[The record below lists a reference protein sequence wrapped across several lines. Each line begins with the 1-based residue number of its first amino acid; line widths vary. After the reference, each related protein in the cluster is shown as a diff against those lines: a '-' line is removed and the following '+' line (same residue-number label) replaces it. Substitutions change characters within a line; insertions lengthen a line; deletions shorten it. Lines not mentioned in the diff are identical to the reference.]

1 MDAMLR
7 GKAEELAKEIAVSI
21 STQQELSDVMRLMT
35 KSVIERMLDAE
46 MDVHLGRGR
55 TPSLPGGMA
64 VSPEP
69 QDRAVPN
76 PAADAQQDPPRN
88 AQRGARNRRNGTS
101 AKTVQGES
109 GRLSLTTPR
118 DRNGTFEPLLIPK
131 HERRLAGFDD
141 KVLALYAKGMSTR
154 DIQELVKTLYGVE
167 LSPTLISSVT
177 DAVDEEVTAWRSRPV
192 EPVWPIVYFD
202 GIVVHVR
209 GTSGRVSQHTVYVA
223 LGVNLAGKKELLGL
237 WLAENEGA
245 KFWLQVLTDLKNRG
259 LSDIFVACIDGL
271 AGFPEAIRA
280 AYPQTKVQLCVVH
293 LVRAALRYV
302 ADKDSKAVVRD
313 LKQIYQAATLVE
325 AEQALENFAQAWQS
339 QYPTIVKVWRAKW
352 TDIITLFDFPA
363 PIRKAI
369 STTNAIESV
378 NSVIRK
384 FTRNRKIYPNEESAL
399 KITFM
404 AIREASKKWT
414 MPIRNWKAALN
425 HFAILFEDRLPT
437 QSP

>member
-1 MDAMLR
+1 MDVLLR

-46 MDVHLGRGR
+46 MDVHLDQQRG
-55 TPSLPGGMA
+55 
-64 VSPEP
+64 
-69 QDRAVPN
+69 RAVPEAVATT
-76 PAADAQQDPPRN
+76 AASQTTAACASVAEAAVDRT
-88 AQRGARNRRNGTS
+88 GTGSGRNRRNGKL

-109 GRLSLTTPR
+109 GRLTITTPR
-118 DRNGTFEPLLIPK
+118 DRNSTFEPLLIPK
-131 HERRLAGFDD
+131 YERRLAGFDD

-167 LSPTLISSVT
+167 LSATLISSLT
-177 DAVDEEVTAWRSRPV
+177 DAVDEEVTAWRSRPL

-209 GTSGRVSQHTVYVA
+209 GTSGRVSQHTIYVA

-237 WLAENEGA
+237 WLAESEGA

-259 LSDIFVACIDGL
+259 LNDIFVACVDGL
-271 AGFPEAIRA
+271 AGFPDAIRA
-280 AYPQTKVQLCVVH
+280 AYPQTKVQLCIVH

-302 ADKDSKAVVRD
+302 TNQDSKAVAGD
-313 LKQIYQAATLVE
+313 LKKIYQAATLIE
-325 AEQALENFAQAWQS
+325 AEQALEDFAQAWQAS
-339 QYPTIVKVWRAKW
+339 YPTIIKMWRAKW

-404 AIREASKKWT
+404 AIREASKRWT

-425 HFAILFEDRLPT
+425 HFAILFEDRLPM
-437 QSP
+437 QCP

>member
-21 STQQELSDVMRLMT
+21 STQQELSDMMRLMT
-35 KSVIERMLDAE
+35 KTVIERMLDAE
-46 MDVHLGRGR
+46 MDVHLGDGQ
-55 TPSLPGGMA
+55 A
-64 VSPEP
+64 VSPGTAAARVAMGQPVGEQASVASVELP
-69 QDRAVPN
+69 RASKKTP
-76 PAADAQQDPPRN
+76 
-88 AQRGARNRRNGTS
+88 NRRNGRS
-101 AKTVQGES
+101 KKTVQGES
-109 GRLSLTTPR
+109 GKLALNTPR

-131 HERRLAGFDD
+131 YERRLAGFDD
-141 KVLALYAKGMSTR
+141 KILAMYAKGMSTR
-154 DIQELVKTLYGVE
+154 DIQELVKTLYDVD
-167 LSPTLISSVT
+167 LSPVLISSVT
-177 DAVDEEVTAWRSRPV
+177 DAVDQEVTAWRSRPI

-209 GTSGRVSQHTVYVA
+209 GVSGRVSQHTIYVA

-237 WLAENEGA
+237 WLGESEGA

-259 LSDIFVACIDGL
+259 LNDIFVACVDGL
-271 AGFPEAIRA
+271 AGFPDAIRA
-280 AYPQTKVQLCVVH
+280 AYPQTKVQLCIVH

-302 ADKDSKAVVRD
+302 SDQDSKPVARD
-313 LKQIYQAATLVE
+313 LKNIYQAATLIE
-325 AEQALENFAQAWQS
+325 AEQALEDFTQAWQAS
-339 QYPTIVKVWRAKW
+339 YPTICKMWRAKW

-425 HFAILFEDRLPT
+425 HFAILFEDRLPM
-437 QSP
+437 QLP

>member
-46 MDVHLGRGR
+46 MDVHLDQERGR
-55 TPSLPGGMA
+55 T
-64 VSPEP
+64 VP
-69 QDRAVPN
+69 QPWR
-76 PAADAQQDPPRN
+76 QPPRRKPPPLVRLPPRPTPIGQ
-88 AQRGARNRRNGTS
+88 AQGSGRNRRNGKS

-109 GRLSLTTPR
+109 GRLTITTPR

-167 LSPTLISSVT
+167 LSATLISSLT
-177 DAVDEEVTAWRSRPV
+177 DAVDEEVTAWRSRPL

-209 GTSGRVSQHTVYVA
+209 GTSGRVSQHTIYVA

-237 WLAENEGA
+237 WLAESEGA

-259 LSDIFVACIDGL
+259 LNDIFVACVDGL
-271 AGFPEAIRA
+271 AGFPDAIRA
-280 AYPQTKVQLCVVH
+280 AYPQTKVQLCIVH

-302 ADKDSKAVVRD
+302 TDQDSKAVVRD
-313 LKQIYQAATLVE
+313 LKKIYQAATLLE
-325 AEQALENFAQAWQS
+325 AEQALGGFCSSVAGELSDDHQDVAGEVDRHHHAVRLSGADPQGDLHDQRDRVGE
-339 QYPTIVKVWRAKW
+339 QRDPKVHPQPQ
-352 TDIITLFDFPA
+352 D
-363 PIRKAI
+363 
-369 STTNAIESV
+369 
-378 NSVIRK
+378 
-384 FTRNRKIYPNEESAL
+384 
-399 KITFM
+399 
-404 AIREASKKWT
+404 
-414 MPIRNWKAALN
+414 
-425 HFAILFEDRLPT
+425 LPE
-437 QSP
+437 

>member
-1 MDAMLR
+1 
-7 GKAEELAKEIAVSI
+7 
-21 STQQELSDVMRLMT
+21 MRLMT

-46 MDVHLGRGR
+46 MDVHLDQQRGR
-55 TPSLPGGMA
+55 T
-64 VSPEP
+64 VPEVVATTAASQASTAGTSVAEAAP
-69 QDRAVPN
+69 DRAE
-76 PAADAQQDPPRN
+76 A
-88 AQRGARNRRNGTS
+88 GSGRNRRNGKS

-109 GRLSLTTPR
+109 GRLTITTPR

-167 LSPTLISSVT
+167 LSATLISSLT
-177 DAVDEEVTAWRSRPV
+177 DAVDEEVTAWRSRPL

-209 GTSGRVSQHTVYVA
+209 GTSGRVSQHTIYVA

-237 WLAENEGA
+237 WLAESEGA

-259 LSDIFVACIDGL
+259 LNDIF
-271 AGFPEAIRA
+271 
-280 AYPQTKVQLCVVH
+280 
-293 LVRAALRYV
+293 
-302 ADKDSKAVVRD
+302 
-313 LKQIYQAATLVE
+313 
-325 AEQALENFAQAWQS
+325 
-339 QYPTIVKVWRAKW
+339 
-352 TDIITLFDFPA
+352 ITLFDFPA

-404 AIREASKKWT
+404 AIREASKKWK

-425 HFAILFEDRLPT
+425 HFAILFENRLPI

>member
-1 MDAMLR
+1 MDALLR

-21 STQQELSDVMRLMT
+21 STQQELGDVMRLMT

-46 MDVHLGRGR
+46 MDVHLDQECGR
-55 TPSLPGGMA
+55 TVPAA
-64 VSPEP
+64 VATTAATKTATAGTSAAEAAA
-69 QDRAVPN
+69 DRAG
-76 PAADAQQDPPRN
+76 
-88 AQRGARNRRNGTS
+88 GAGSGRNRRNGKS

-109 GRLSLTTPR
+109 GRLTLTTPR

-154 DIQELVKTLYGVE
+154 DIQELLKTLYGVE
-167 LSPTLISSVT
+167 LSATLISSLT
-177 DAVDEEVTAWRSRPV
+177 DAVDEEVTAWRSRPL
-192 EPVWPIVYFD
+192 EAVWPIVYFD

-209 GTSGRVSQHTVYVA
+209 GTSGRVSQHTIYVA
-223 LGVNLAGKKELLGL
+223 LGVNLTGHKELLGL

-259 LSDIFVACIDGL
+259 LNDIFVACVDGL

-302 ADKDSKAVVRD
+302 ADQDSKAVVCD
-313 LKQIYQAATLVE
+313 LKNIYQAATLLE
-325 AEQALENFAQAWQS
+325 AEQALETFAQAWQEK
-339 QYPTIVKVWRAKW
+339 YPTIVKMWRLKW

-425 HFAILFEDRLPT
+425 HFAILFEGRLPM
-437 QSP
+437 QLS

>member
-46 MDVHLGRGR
+46 MDVHLDQQRGR
-55 TPSLPGGMA
+55 TVPEA
-64 VSPEP
+64 VATTAVTQAAAVCVPAAEADAT
-69 QDRAVPN
+69 DRAGKGPS
-76 PAADAQQDPPRN
+76 
-88 AQRGARNRRNGTS
+88 RNRRNGKS
-101 AKTVQGES
+101 GKTVQGES
-109 GRLSLTTPR
+109 GRLTITTPR
-118 DRNGTFEPLLIPK
+118 DRNSTFEPLLIPK

-154 DIQELVKTLYGVE
+154 DIQELLKTLYGVE
-167 LSPTLISSVT
+167 LSATLISSLT
-177 DAVDEEVTAWRSRPV
+177 DAVDEEVTAWRSRPL
-192 EPVWPIVYFD
+192 EGVWPIVYFD

-209 GTSGRVSQHTVYVA
+209 GTSGRVSQHTIYVA

-237 WLAENEGA
+237 WLAESEGA

-259 LSDIFVACIDGL
+259 LNDIFVACVDGL
-271 AGFPEAIRA
+271 AGFPDAIRA
-280 AYPQTKVQLCVVH
+280 AYPQTKVQLCIVH

-302 ADKDSKAVVRD
+302 TDQDSKAVVGD
-313 LKQIYQAATLVE
+313 LKKIYQAATLLE
-325 AEQALENFAQAWQS
+325 AEQALEDFAQAWQAS
-339 QYPTIVKVWRAKW
+339 YPTIIKMWRAKW

-425 HFAILFEDRLPT
+425 HFAILFEDRLPM
-437 QSP
+437 QSS